1 MTTVRTTILLDA
13 DLLDRLDR
21 HVQRQRT
28 TKTVGDRRGRRDV
41 ARRAR
46 GDAGVPVPGHRP
58 QPARPA
64 LARWAAARAAR
75 GGSPRRRQV
84 GPPWRSCSTR
94 PPSLAAADAAD
105 LNHRAAVAWFERV
118 DEPLLLGAL
127 GLASSTSC
135 SSASWART
143 RRGPSSQSLVAGAIR
158 LVPPTIDDLARAADL
173 MTEAAEH
180 RPRLAD
186 ALLVATAERLS
197 VRRVASFDRRPL
209 AVFRPRH
216 SRTLDFE
223 P

>member
-1 MTTVRTTILLDA
+1 VAILLD
-13 DLLDRLDR
+13 
-21 HVQRQRT
+21 
-28 TKTVGDRRGRRDV
+28 
-41 ARRAR
+41 
-46 GDAGVPVPGHRP
+46 
-58 QPARPA
+58 
-64 LARWAAARAAR
+64 
-75 GGSPRRRQV
+75 
-84 GPPWRSCSTR
+84 
-94 PPSLAAADAAD
+94 PSAVLAAADAAD

-127 GLASSTSC
+127 GLGELDLLLQRELGVEA
-135 SSASWART
+135 T
-143 RRGPSSQSLVAGAIR
+143 RAVVASLVAGAIR
-158 LVPPTIDDLARAADL
+158 LVPPTTEDLARAAEL